1 MPDITREELETLI
14 LNRSGTYAFLARLY
28 RVEAD
33 QALLERISGMD
44 LSTEVEDTEIGEG
57 YALLDRFVSTT
68 TESTLTELA
77 VDYAKIFLGV
87 SRGSGAFPYESVYT
101 SESRLFMQEA
111 RDEVL
116 MAFREEGLDRS
127 DDFKE
132 PEDHV
137 ALEFEFMAYLCQR
150 TLEALQKDDDRE
162 ANGYLKKQKLF
173 LDEHIMKWVPDFC
186 RDVEQFAQTD
196 FYKAAAK
203 ITHGYL
209 NLEGAIVDE
218 LLREIPQDY

>member
-1 MPDITREELETLI
+1 MSDITRAEFETLI
-14 LNRSGTYAFLARLY
+14 SNRAGTYAFLARIY

-44 LSTEVEDTEIGEG
+44 LTTGVEEPDISEG
-57 YALLDRFVSTT
+57 YAILDRFVSTT

-101 SESRLFMQEA
+101 SEDRLFMQEA

-116 MAFREEGLDRS
+116 AAFRAEGLDRS
-127 DDFKE
+127 DDFNE
-132 PEDHV
+132 PEDHI
-137 ALEFEFMAYLCQR
+137 ALEFEFMAYLCQN
-150 TLEALQKDDDRE
+150 ALTAFQESEDEK
-162 ANGYLKKQKLF
+162 ALGYLEKQKAF
-173 LDEHIMKWVPDFC
+173 LEEHILNWVPDFC
-186 RDVEQFAQTD
+186 RDVVEIAQTD

-209 NLEGAIVDE
+209 NLEREIIDE
-218 LLREIPQDY
+218 LLQEIPQDH

>member
-1 MPDITREELETLI
+1 MSDITRAEWETLI
-14 LNRSGTYAFLARLY
+14 SNRAGTYAFLSRLY

-33 QALLERISGMD
+33 KALLEQISEMG
-44 LSTEVEDTEIGEG
+44 LSTEVEEPDISEG
-57 YALLDRFVSTT
+57 YALLEQFIGRT

-77 VDYAKIFLGV
+77 VDYARLFLGV

-101 SESRLFMQEA
+101 SEGRLFMQEA

-116 MAFREEGLDRS
+116 KVFREEGLDRA
-127 DDFKE
+127 DDFTE

-137 ALEFEFMAYLCQR
+137 SLEFEFMAFLCHK
-150 TLEALQKDDDRE
+150 TLDALQKCDDED
-162 ANGYLKKQKLF
+162 ALGYLEKQKVF
-173 LDEHIMKWVPDFC
+173 LDNHILNWVPTFC
-186 RDVEQFAQTD
+186 KDVERFAQTD

-209 NLEGAIVDE
+209 RLEGAILDE
-218 LLREIPQDY
+218 LLQEIPQDH